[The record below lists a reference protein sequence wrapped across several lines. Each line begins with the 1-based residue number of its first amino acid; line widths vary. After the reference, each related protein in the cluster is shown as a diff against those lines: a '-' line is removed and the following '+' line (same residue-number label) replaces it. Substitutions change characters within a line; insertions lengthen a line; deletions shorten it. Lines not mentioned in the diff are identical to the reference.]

1 MTRKLLSLRAPPAKG
16 GPFQCVGIRCPLE
29 GCLAARRREDER
41 FLCDE
46 APPLPLAD
54 CDRAADCR
62 CSYRHFSDRR
72 HEPRRSADAGVP
84 SIPRNQSVE
93 QRHGNGRR
101 LADSASDDPLDDTY
115 YGFVEKQ

>member
-1 MTRKLLSLRAPPAKG
+1 MTRKLPSLRAPPAKG
-16 GPFQCVGIRCPLE
+16 GPFQCVGIRWPFDCCEAARHLE
-29 GCLAARRREDER
+29 GER

-46 APPLPLAD
+46 APPLPLAN
-54 CDRAADCR
+54 CDRGADCN

-84 SIPRNQSVE
+84 SMARKPNVE

-101 LADSASDDPLDDTY
+101 SADSVSDDPLDDTY